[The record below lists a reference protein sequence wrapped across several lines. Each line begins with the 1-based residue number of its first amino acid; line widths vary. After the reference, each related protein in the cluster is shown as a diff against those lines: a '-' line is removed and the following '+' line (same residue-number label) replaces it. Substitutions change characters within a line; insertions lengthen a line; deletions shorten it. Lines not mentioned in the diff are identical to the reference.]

1 MSTELALVKPSARNL
16 YLAQQVDQE
25 SMNKISKSIIE
36 IRESD
41 ELLKKFYPL
50 FNLVY
55 TPAPI
60 VLHVDS
66 YGGAV
71 YQCFGLLS
79 IMKSAGTRVNTVVT
93 GCAMSCGF
101 MIAIHGHHRR
111 IHENATLMYHQVSSK
126 VGGTAKDIEEEV
138 IEVKRLQEKIEHMT
152 KAHTKITSK
161 QLEAVYKKKK
171 DWYLDAHEAVKW
183 GCADEIV

>member
-1 MSTELALVKPSARNL
+1 
-16 YLAQQVDQE
+16 
-25 SMNKISKSIIE
+25 MNKISESIIE

-50 FNLVY
+50 FNLEY

-60 VLHVDS
+60 VLHIDS

-79 IMKSAGTRVNTVVT
+79 IMKSKGTPVDTIVT

-101 MIAIHGHHRR
+101 LIAIHGNHRKV
-111 IHENATLMYHQVSSK
+111 HENATLMYHQVSSG
-126 VGGTAKDIEEEV
+126 VRGTAKEIEEEV
-138 IEVKRLQEKIEHMT
+138 IEIKRLPEKIEDMT
-152 KAHTKITSK
+152 KKYTKINSK
-161 QLEAVYKKKK
+161 QLEKIYKKKT
-171 DWYLDAHEAVKW
+171 DWYLDAKDAVKW

>member
-1 MSTELALVKPSARNL
+1 MSIELVKPMSRNL

-36 IRESD
+36 IREND

-50 FNLVY
+50 FNLDY
-55 TPAPI
+55 KPSPI
-60 VLHVDS
+60 ILHVDS

-79 IMKSAGTRVNTVVT
+79 IMKATGTYVDTIVT

-101 MIAIHGHHRR
+101 MIAIHGHHRKV
-111 IHENATLMYHQVSSK
+111 HENATLMYHQVSSR

-138 IEVKRLQEKIEHMT
+138 IEVKRLQDKIEQMT
-152 KAHTKITSK
+152 KRYTNVTGK
-161 QLEAVYKKKK
+161 QLEKVYKKKT
-171 DWYLDAHEAVKW
+171 DWYLDAKEAIKW

>member
-1 MSTELALVKPSARNL
+1 MPIEIVNPMPRNL
-16 YLAQQVDQE
+16 FLAQQVDQE
-25 SMNKISKSIIE
+25 SMNKISKSIMD
-36 IRESD
+36 IREND

-50 FNLVY
+50 FNLDY

-111 IHENATLMYHQVSSK
+111 VHENATLMYHQVSSR
-126 VGGTAKDIEEEV
+126 VGGTAKDIEDEV
-138 IEVKRLQEKIEHMT
+138 IEVKRLQSKIEDMT
-152 KAHTKITSK
+152 KKCTKITGK
-161 QLEAVYKKKK
+161 QLEKVYKKKK
-171 DWYLDAHEAVKW
+171 DWYLDAKDAVKW
-183 GCADEIV
+183 GCADEII

>member
-1 MSTELALVKPSARNL
+1 MSIELVNPMARNL

-36 IRESD
+36 IREND
-41 ELLKKFYPL
+41 EFLKKFYVL
-50 FNLVY
+50 FNLDY
-55 TPAPI
+55 NPAPI
-60 VLHVDS
+60 VLHIDS

-79 IMKSAGTRVNTVVT
+79 IMKSKGTPVNTVVT

-101 MIAIHGHHRR
+101 MIAIHGHHRKV
-111 IHENATLMYHQVSSK
+111 HENATLMYHQVSSR

-138 IEVKRLQEKIEHMT
+138 IEVKRLQEKIEDMT
-152 KAHTKITSK
+152 KAYTKITSK
-161 QLEAVYKKKK
+161 QLEKVYKKKK
-171 DWYLDAHEAVKW
+171 DWYLDAKEAVKW